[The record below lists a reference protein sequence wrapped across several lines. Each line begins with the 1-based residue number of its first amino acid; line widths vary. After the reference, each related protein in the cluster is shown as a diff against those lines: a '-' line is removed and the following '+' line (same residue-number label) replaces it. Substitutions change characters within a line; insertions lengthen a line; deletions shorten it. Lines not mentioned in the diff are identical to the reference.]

1 MTHVLDLFKLD
12 GKVAI
17 VTGGAAGIGIWMCRA
32 LAEVGANVVVSGRGR
47 HGDLDDI
54 IKEISRI
61 GPECI
66 GVKCDVGEED
76 QVKNLVKETMDKF
89 GKIDILVNN
98 AGITWGSPS
107 ENMTLEDWNRVIKTN
122 LTGVFLMSREVGK
135 QMIEQKSGNI
145 VNLTSLWAFR
155 GAEWG
160 AIGYAS
166 SKAGVVGY
174 TQQLAVEWAKYH
186 IRVNGLALSWFPSA
200 MSKFFI
206 QNFGRAIKKTTPI
219 PRVGEENDIKA
230 AIVFLASDASA
241 YITGQILCVDGG
253 VLSKMGMSM

>member
-1 MTHVLDLFKLD
+1 MPHVLELFKLD

-17 VTGGAAGIGIWMCRA
+17 VTGGAAGIGIWMAKA
-32 LAEVGANVVVSGRGR
+32 LAELGAKVVISGRGK
-47 HGDLDDI
+47 HGNLDEI
-54 IKEISRI
+54 AKEVSGVGSESI
-61 GPECI
+61 GI
-66 GVKCDVGEED
+66 KCDVGEED
-76 QVKNLVKETMDKF
+76 QVKNLVEKTIEHF

-107 ENMTLEDWNRVIKTN
+107 EDMTLQDWNKVIKTN
-122 LTGVFLMSREVGK
+122 LTGTFLMSREVGK
-135 QMIEQKSGNI
+135 QMISQKKGNI
-145 VNLTSLWAFR
+145 INLTSLWAFR

-166 SKAGVVGY
+166 SKAGVVGF
-174 TQQLAVEWAKYH
+174 TQQLAIEWSKYN

-219 PRVGEENDIKA
+219 KRVGEENDIKA

-253 VLSKMGMSM
+253 VLAKMGMIM

>member
-12 GKVAI
+12 NKVAI
-17 VTGGAAGIGIWMCRA
+17 VTGGAAGIGIWMCKA
-32 LAEVGANVVVSGRGR
+32 LAEVGANVVVSGRGK
-47 HGDLDDI
+47 HGNLDEI
-54 IKEISRI
+54 AKEISNI
-61 GPECI
+61 GPESI
-66 GVKCDVGEED
+66 GVICDVAEED
-76 QVKNLVKETMDKF
+76 QVINLVKETMDKF

-107 ENMTLEDWNRVIKTN
+107 ETMTLADWEKVIKTN
-122 LTGVFLMSREVGK
+122 MTGTFLMSREVGK
-135 QMIEQKSGNI
+135 QMIEQKSGTI

-166 SKAGVVGY
+166 SKAGVVGF
-174 TQQLAVEWAKYH
+174 TQQLAIEWAKYK

-230 AIVFLASDASA
+230 AIVFLASDASS

-253 VLSKMGMSM
+253 VLSKLGMSM